1 MGIAANDVFW
11 AIDLSKRANYE
22 RVIRQLFE
30 KKSCVGVFLYQEDGN
45 FAEENRLCVSSYVC
59 L

>member
-11 AIDLSKRANYE
+11 TIDLSKRANYE
-22 RVIRQLFE
+22 KVIRQFE
-30 KKSCVGVFLYQEDGN
+30 KKSRVGVFLYQEDGD
-45 FAEENRLCVSSYVC
+45 FAEENRFCVSSYVC